1 MKSFKRK
8 QLRMRIFHKNKDS
21 RSKDQNKNELHFISP
36 AMKTYINRIFFH
48 DGTKFYFRYHV
59 STLLLWYEFVWEY
72 LFQESDMCLSSVNNS
87 LSLNW
92 KLLPSILNFFSVWI
106 LLKRFFQ
113 EIFVEFGVWSIWR
126 IWAFYT
132 LRLK

>member
-1 MKSFKRK
+1 MTER
-8 QLRMRIFHKNKDS
+8 N
-21 RSKDQNKNELHFISP
+21 
-36 AMKTYINRIFFH
+36 
-48 DGTKFYFRYHV
+48 HV

-126 IWAFYT
+126 I
-132 LRLK
+132 